1 MTRPEKAHFSTRGE
15 KLHQPIEPNRDGPMI
30 VTVDGPAG
38 AGKSTVCR
46 LLASELGFT
55 YLDTGAM
62 YRAVAWA
69 WLHASR
75 DIRDRGTGTP
85 RPADEIPQDMDAL
98 RGLPLRFGIQ
108 NGSMTILHHGTK
120 LLDEIRSPEITQ
132 LSSRISQEAC
142 VRSFLTEW
150 QRRLAQEGDVVA
162 EGRDMGSVVFPQAA
176 LKVYLTA
183 SLRARTLRRMA
194 EYEQKGTAI
203 DYAMLEADIRVRDER
218 DSGRRLAPMRPAD
231 DAVLV
236 DTSEMTIDQVVAL
249 LKGLVLKV
257 KSPSP

>member
-1 MTRPEKAHFSTRGE
+1 
-15 KLHQPIEPNRDGPMI
+15 MI

-46 LLASELGFT
+46 LLAKELGFT

-69 WLHASR
+69 WLAVPRALR
-75 DIRDRGTGTP
+75 DPTP
-85 RPADEIPQDMDAL
+85 RRSAQEVPRSLEAL
-98 RGLPLRFGIQ
+98 EALPLRFGIEDR
-108 NGSMTILHHGTK
+108 SMTIHHDGMP
-120 LLDEIRSPEITQ
+120 LGVEIRSPEITQ

-142 VRSFLTEW
+142 VRSFLTQW

-162 EGRDMGSVVFPQAA
+162 EGRDMGTVVFPDAA
-176 LKVYLTA
+176 LKVFLTA
-183 SLRARTLRRMA
+183 SLRARTLRRLA
-194 EYEQKGTAI
+194 EYAQKGVAT
-203 DYAMLEADIRVRDER
+203 DYESLEGEIRARDEQ

-236 DTSEMTIDQVVAL
+236 DTSEMTIDAVVSL
-249 LKGLVLKV
+249 LKGLVLKAQ
-257 KSPSP
+257 SPSQGPI